1 MIWISLLLSYLI
13 GAIPFGL
20 IVTKGWKKVDVR
32 RYGSG
37 NIGFTNVLRV
47 AGPIPGFITLALD
60 ILKAYISARFV
71 SRLAGDVPYLTA
83 ACGVAAIVGHNWTV
97 YLKFKG
103 GKGIATTIGA
113 FLALDP
119 TLTLLGLGVW
129 AVTVGLTRYVS
140 LGSILFVCSLPVWVA
155 IFGSVE
161 GWSNRY
167 TYMIVAAGVIAI
179 MGLVRHISNIKRL
192 INGTERKLGERVQT
206 S

>member
-20 IVTKGWKKVDVR
+20 IIAKGWKRVDVR

-47 AGPIPGFITLALD
+47 AGPGPGFVTLILD

-83 ACGVAAIVGHNWTV
+83 ACGVAAIIGHNWTV

-103 GKGIATTIGA
+103 GKGIAATIGA

-155 IFGSVE
+155 IFGAVE

-167 TYMIVAAGVIAI
+167 TYMIMAAGAIAV
-179 MGLVRHISNIKRL
+179 MGLIRHIGNIKRL

>member
-20 IVTKGWKKVDVR
+20 IIAKGWKKVDVR

-47 AGPIPGFITLALD
+47 AGPGPGFITLILD

-71 SRLAGDVPYLTA
+71 SRLGGEVPYLTA
-83 ACGVAAIVGHNWTV
+83 ACGVAAIIGHNWTV

-103 GKGIATTIGA
+103 GKGIAASIGA

-119 TLTLLGLGVW
+119 MLTLLGLGVW

-140 LGSILFVCSLPVWVA
+140 LGSILFVCSLPAWVA
-155 IFGSVE
+155 IFGAVE
-161 GWSNRY
+161 GWSSRY
-167 TYMIVAAGVIAI
+167 TYMIMAAGAIAV
-179 MGLVRHISNIKRL
+179 MGLLRHTSNIKRL